1 MGKIEIMKY
10 CEQNVRR
17 FCEKTSSNSY
27 TYTVKGIINSELLLV
42 CSVIKMLECT
52 LIIES
57 GRARGQNT
65 KVLSDFFGASDYNIH
80 SIEFNKFTED
90 SIIAMKRLKG
100 YKNLKLHFWD
110 SFKIAQNLSERDCCV
125 LIDGSKGRGAI
136 RLTIDLLTN
145 PLVKVVFIH
154 DCYKGSDTRKL
165 LEEIFNYT
173 FFCNHKT
180 FSDKNS
186 FVHNKCG
193 EIINAYKNYRYSS
206 PYIREGQ
213 RGDSYFA
220 TLGVIFNGDNAI
232 NKEVYD
238 KYFKNENQNKV
249 KFIAIEGIARKLF
262 DEVKRGTVIPFCSVC
277 TTSQNYVYLMPRE
290 VGNGKE

>member
-1 MGKIEIMKY
+1 MNKTEIIKY

-17 FCEKTSSNSY
+17 FCEKTSTNSY

-57 GRARGQNT
+57 GRARGQST
-65 KVLSDFFGASDYNIH
+65 KVLADFFGTSDYNIH
-80 SIEFNKFTED
+80 SIEFNKFTKD

-100 YKNLKLHFWD
+100 YKNLKLHFGD
-110 SFKIAQNLSERDCCV
+110 SFKIAQNLIERDCCV
-125 LIDGSKGRGAI
+125 LIDGPKGRDAI

-145 PLVKVVFIH
+145 PLVKVVSIH

-173 FFCNHKT
+173 FFSDDKT
-180 FSDKNS
+180 FIDKFS
-186 FVHNKCG
+186 FVDNKCW
-193 EIINAYKNYRYSS
+193 EIINTYKDYRYSS
-206 PYIREGQ
+206 PYIRDGQ
-213 RGDSYFA
+213 RVDSYFA

-232 NKEVYD
+232 NKQVYD
-238 KYFKNENQNKV
+238 KYFETEKQNKGELV
-249 KFIAIEGIARKLF
+249 TTKKNVTKVF
-262 DEVKRGTVIPFCSVC
+262 DEVKRRTVIPFWFCMYHFTKLRLILRDV
-277 TTSQNYVYLMPRE
+277 
-290 VGNGKE
+290 